1 MSYTDVIEGVLLGL
15 FSGAAGIF
23 FGKLLIKL
31 PLKRRIRIAREIEA
45 QVIAETGSNDPNT
58 VRAALDERD
67 PSCKLMHIY
76 FNHVRTTDE
85 DKEVQSA

>member
-1 MSYTDVIEGVLLGL
+1 MSYADVIEGVLLGL
-15 FSGAAGIF
+15 FSSAAGIF

-58 VRAALDERD
+58 VRVALDERD
-67 PSCKLMHIY
+67 PSCRLMTTY
-76 FNHVRTTDE
+76 FNYVRNQN
-85 DKEVQSA
+85 KEVQSA